1 MVLGTIRYGWQQV
14 GRSSLQ
20 EKIVDFAVGLAEAL
34 GVLLAFAI
42 VSAIVAVL
50 WAGWISF

>member
-1 MVLGTIRYGWQQV
+1 MVLGTIRYGWRQTS
-14 GRSSLQ
+14 RLWFQ

-34 GVLLAFAI
+34 GVLLAFTI